1 MLFLTAFIFKH
12 MKRVFQASLV
22 LVAVYAILFTSCD
35 NTPDPGVAEVKVYD
49 ENNVAQSGIK
59 VTMYCTEPGCVVRRV
74 GRTNSVGVFT
84 EEFELPVVL
93 RVRAVRYDTT
103 TTTSGLPPNV
113 ITRVSVDSL
122 CGEGFVQVE
131 NDEITS
137 ETITILECN

>member
-1 MLFLTAFIFKH
+1 
-12 MKRVFQASLV
+12 MKRVFQASFV
-22 LVAVYAILFTSCD
+22 LLAFCSAIITSCD
-35 NTPDPGVAEVKVYD
+35 NTPNPGIAEVKVVD
-49 ENNVAQSGIK
+49 EANVSQSG
-59 VTMYCTEPGCVVRRV
+59 VYVRMYCTEPGCVVNRA

-103 TTTSGLPPNV
+103 ITTTGLPPIQ
-113 ITRVSVDSL
+113 ITKIRVDSL

-131 NDEITS
+131 NDEIVS

>member
-1 MLFLTAFIFKH
+1 MLFLTAFIFNH
-12 MKRVFQASLV
+12 MKRDFQVSLILVSVCAV
-22 LVAVYAILFTSCD
+22 LFASCD

-59 VTMYCTEPGCVVRRV
+59 VTMFCTEPGCVVTRQ
-74 GRTNSVGVFT
+74 GRTNSVGVYT
-84 EEFELPVVL
+84 QEFELPVVL

-103 TTTSGLPPNV
+103 TTTTGLPPNV
-113 ITRVSVDSL
+113 ITRITVDSL